1 MVTWHGLSDSP
12 AGLLDE
18 ESHCQQCGVT
28 TRLGNGVCL
37 NCMMRE
43 GLQDD
48 AEASREEFENVLVL
62 DEVKD
67 QPWRVGNYEILEEI
81 GRGGMGVIYRARQRH
96 SRRIVALKRVLSYQ
110 AESRE
115 TLRRFR
121 LEAQAAANLD
131 HPNILPIYEVG
142 ETDDGLP
149 YFSMKLAAGGTLLDL
164 KRALR
169 GDAREV
175 VATMA
180 RITRAVEYA
189 HSQGILHRDLKPG
202 NILLDARGEPLV
214 SDFGLAKWLDGSAD
228 LTRTLTI
235 FGTPGYIAP
244 EQARGAGDTVAAD
257 IYSLGAILFDLLAGR
272 PPFLGDHALAV
283 IKQAEEQ
290 SAPRLRL
297 LMRSADRDL
306 ETICAKCLER
316 EPSARYKSTGA
327 LAEDLERWLEGRPV
341 VARRVLP
348 STRAWR
354 WSRRNPQLI
363 VTAAI
368 CLVLGAA
375 AIWFT
380 RTKSPPSAPANLP
393 PEKSVAILP
402 FENVN
407 QDQENGL
414 IAAALQEEVLDDL
427 AKIADVKVIGANSVR
442 EYKSGVPRNVTEIAR
457 ALNVRNIVEGNVRR
471 AGSRIEISARLIDAK
486 NGKQVWTA
494 RYERELNEL
503 FAMQAELAQ
512 QLASELHVSLTALEK
527 AAIEQRPTNDIKAYE
542 LYVQAK
548 DLLRAWKASP
558 DRRKTVTEAVE
569 LLEQATQRDPNFSL
583 AYSQLV
589 IAHTIRG
596 YGLGDGADAERA
608 AKQAMDTA
616 LRLAPDLGATHLA
629 IARYY
634 ATFPKDNQA
643 ARRELTIALRTLPND
658 GAGLLD
664 SALADRRLG
673 RWDDAVA
680 ELRKAA
686 ALNPKDI
693 TTIDV
698 FWDTHLALGR
708 YREAED
714 FLKQELARAPEFA
727 KSYLPR
733 LLIQTYLDEGDLER
747 AKTYLVSV
755 ATDLSNEEY
764 TRYRY
769 LLGLYSRDVADA
781 RRAMSAYPNGFSGGT
796 YIALRQWK
804 DEDRVH
810 LPFHFFEG
818 EMALAQQD
826 LTGAR
831 AAFAAARSDLI
842 KEWGAEPSHEDEL
855 AMLARTEAVLG
866 DKNNAIRHARRATEL
881 SPISKED
888 ELAGPWYAENLA
900 IVYTCAGDRELALKQ
915 LQKVV

>member
-1 MVTWHGLSDSP
+1 
-12 AGLLDE
+12 
-18 ESHCQQCGVT
+18 
-28 TRLGNGVCL
+28 
-37 NCMMRE
+37 MRE

-67 QPWRVGNYEILEEI
+67 QPWRICNYEILEEI

-149 YFSMKLAAGGTLLDL
+149 YFSMKLAVGGTLLDL

-180 RITRAVEYA
+180 KITRAVKYA

-214 SDFGLAKWLDGSAD
+214 SDFGLAKWLDGSGD

-257 IYSLGAILFDLLAGR
+257 IYSLGAILFDLLTGR
-272 PPFLGDHALAV
+272 PPFLGEHALAV
-283 IKQAEEQ
+283 IKQAEEKP
-290 SAPRLRL
+290 APRLRSL
-297 LMRSADRDL
+297 VRNADRDL

-316 EPSARYKSTGA
+316 EPRARYQSA
-327 LAEDLERWLEGRPV
+327 SEVADDLERWLAHRPIR
-341 VARRVLP
+341 ARRILP
-348 STRAWR
+348 PTRAWR
-354 WSRRNPQLI
+354 WSRRNPHI
-363 VTAAI
+363 IATAAT
-368 CLVLGAA
+368 CLALGAA
-375 AIWFT
+375 AIWLL
-380 RTKSPPSAPANLP
+380 RSPAEKPATNLP
-393 PEKSVAILP
+393 PEKSVAVLP
-402 FENVN
+402 FESLNN
-407 QDQENGL
+407 DQDNGL
-414 IAAALQEEVLDDL
+414 LASGIQDDVLNDL
-427 AKIADVKVIGANSVR
+427 AKIADLKVIGANSVR
-442 EYKSGVPRNVTEIAR
+442 EYKAGTPRNLRQIAQT
-457 ALNVRNIVEGNVRR
+457 LGVRNIVEGSVQRIGTRVRV
-471 AGSRIEISARLIDAK
+471 SARLIDT
-486 NGKQVWTA
+486 TA
-494 RYERELNEL
+494 RKQFWRQQYDREPENIFGIES
-503 FAMQAELAQ
+503 ELAKSIAG
-512 QLASELHVSLTALEK
+512 QLQVNLSPLEK
-527 AAIEQRPTNDIKAYE
+527 AAIEQQPTADLQAYQ

-548 DLLRAWKASP
+548 DLLRTS
-558 DRRKTVTEAVE
+558 DQRKTITEAVE

-589 IAHTIRG
+589 IAHTWS
-596 YGLGDGADAERA
+596 YDLGDRSDDERA

-616 LRLAPDLGATHLA
+616 LRLAPDLSATHLA

-634 ATFPKDNQA
+634 ATFLKDNQA

-658 GAGLLD
+658 GDALLYC
-664 SALADRRLG
+664 ALADRRLG

-686 ALNPKDI
+686 VLNPKDI
-693 TTIDV
+693 TTINV
-698 FWDTHLALGR
+698 VWDTYIALRR

-714 FLKQELARAPEFA
+714 FLKQELVRAPEFA
-727 KSYLPR
+727 KSYLP
-733 LLIQTYLDEGDLER
+733 LFLIQTYLQEGALER
-747 AKTYLVSV
+747 AKTYLASV
-755 ATDLSNEEY
+755 ATDLSPEEY

-769 LLGLYSRDVADA
+769 VLAVKSRDMAAA
-781 RRAMSAYPNGFSGGT
+781 RQAMSAYPNGFNCFG
-796 YIALRQWK
+796 
-804 DEDRVH
+804 VH

-818 EMALAQQD
+818 EMALAQRD
-826 LTGAR
+826 IATAR
-831 AAFAAARSDLI
+831 AAFAEAYSDLV
-842 KEWGAEPSHEDEL
+842 KEWGAEPSHQHEL
-855 AMLARTEAVLG
+855 VVLARTEAVLG
-866 DKNNAIRHARRATEL
+866 DSNAAIRHARHAAEL
-881 SPISKED
+881 FPISKD
-888 ELAGPWYAENLA
+888 VLDGVDYAANLA
-900 IVYTCAGDRELALKQ
+900 IVYACAGERELALKQ
-915 LQKVV
+915 LEEVAKLPFGPPYGDLKYDVWWDNLRGDPRFEQIVASLAPKEKL